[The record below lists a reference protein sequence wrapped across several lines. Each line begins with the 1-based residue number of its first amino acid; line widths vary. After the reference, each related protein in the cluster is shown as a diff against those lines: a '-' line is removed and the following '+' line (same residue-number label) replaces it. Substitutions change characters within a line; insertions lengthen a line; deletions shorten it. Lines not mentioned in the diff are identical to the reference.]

1 MSQAAAPAPGQPAS
15 ATQTVARVGTPAP
28 APPQARGSAPAPVTD
43 DVPRLLTQWQAVAVT
58 VCVLFGI
65 LGATFQLLAWQANG
79 RAADN
84 TEQLVR
90 VQQIQSSLFRADALA
105 TNAFLTGGLEQAEQ
119 REEYDAAID
128 EVLRGIADA
137 AEAQPADQAVLA
149 DLNTAVS
156 AYVAGITQARDNNR
170 QGFPIGAQYLREAGS
185 VLRADAKPMLDA
197 LVTANTGRAEDEMD
211 GQNTFP
217 LFLVGLAAVVVLWW
231 VNRQLAR
238 RFRRR
243 FNVGL
248 VLAGAAIALV
258 TLVGVVASAGKSG
271 ANDDLR
277 AGSLERA
284 VDESSARTAAND
296 AKAAESGR
304 LIARGSGATSEPKWV
319 TPAQTVEDS
328 ASRET
333 LPLWESYAALHA
345 DVVAADDGGDW
356 NAAVD
361 LATSTE
367 PGSSSEALTI
377 FDRASQSVVEQAATE
392 TTDSL
397 RSGGVLAVLLTI
409 LTLLAGLATAGAAT
423 WGVAQ
428 RRKEYA

>member
-1 MSQAAAPAPGQPAS
+1 MSQAAASAPPPAS
-15 ATQTVARVGTPAP
+15 QTVATVGTPAP
-28 APPQARGSAPAPVTD
+28 APQHVRRPAPTPVTE
-43 DVPRLLTQWQAVAVT
+43 DVPRLLTQWQAIAVT

-65 LGATFQLLAWQANG
+65 LGAMFQLLAWQANG

-137 AEAQPADQAVLA
+137 AEAQPADRAVLA

-170 QGFPIGAQYLREAGS
+170 QGFPIGAQYLRQAGS
-185 VLRADAKPMLDA
+185 TLRSEAVPMLDA
-197 LVTANTGRAEDEMD
+197 LVAANTSRAEDEMD
-211 GQNTFP
+211 GQNTLP
-217 LFLVGLAAVVVLWW
+217 LFLVGAASLVVLWW
-231 VNRQLAR
+231 VNRQMAR

-248 VLAGAAIALV
+248 VVAGLAIALV
-258 TLVGVVASAGKSG
+258 TLVGVVASANKSG

-277 AGSLERA
+277 SGSLDLA
-284 VDESSARTAAND
+284 INESSARTAAND
-296 AKAAESGR
+296 AKAAESAR
-304 LIARGSGATSEPKWV
+304 LIARGSGATTEPVWEGH
-319 TPAQTVEDS
+319 AADVESS

-345 DVVAADDGGDW
+345 DVVTADDEGDW

-367 PGSSSEALTI
+367 PGSSSEALTQ
-377 FDRASQSVVEQAATE
+377 FDQASRSVVQKAATT

-409 LTLLAGLATAGAAT
+409 LTLVAGLAAAGAAT

>member
-1 MSQAAAPAPGQPAS
+1 MSQAASAPGQPAP
-15 ATQTVARVGTPAP
+15 ATQTVARVGTPVP
-28 APPQARGSAPAPVTD
+28 APQHARRPAPTPVTE
-43 DVPRLLTQWQAVAVT
+43 DVPRLLTQWQAIAVT

-65 LGATFQLLAWQANG
+65 LGAMFQLLAWQATG

-137 AEAQPADQAVLA
+137 AEAQPADRAVLA

-170 QGFPIGAQYLREAGS
+170 QGFPIGAQYLRQAGS
-185 VLRADAKPMLDA
+185 TLRSEAVPMLDA
-197 LVTANTGRAEDEMD
+197 LVAANTSRAEDEMD
-211 GQNTFP
+211 GQNTLP
-217 LFLVGLAAVVVLWW
+217 LFLVGVAALVVLWW

-248 VLAGAAIALV
+248 VVAGLAIALV
-258 TLVGVVASAGKSG
+258 TLIGVVASANKSG
-271 ANDDLR
+271 DNDDLR
-277 AGSLERA
+277 AGSLDLA
-284 VDESSARTAAND
+284 INESSARTAAND
-296 AKAAESGR
+296 AKAAESAR
-304 LIARGSGATSEPKWV
+304 LIARGSGATTEPTWE
-319 TPAQTVEDS
+319 AHAADVESS
-328 ASRET
+328 ASGET
-333 LPLWESYAALHA
+333 LPLWASYAALHA
-345 DVVAADDGGDW
+345 DVVAADDEGDW

-367 PGSSSEALTI
+367 PGSSSEALTQ
-377 FDRASQSVVEQAATE
+377 FDQASQSVVQEAATT

-409 LTLLAGLATAGAAT
+409 LTLVAGLAAAGAAT